1 MNSFLLIFIEFF
13 IEFRIFWYIICWG
26 CKQIGGLRAKKW
38 FFCCSLIDLV
48 IFFNFYPLKNHQFTS
63 NFDKFGVVEKVIYL
77 SIQKKMQQKFSMSFF
92 VLKYAIVWF
101 RRVLKKHKIGS
112 NFSETPRGAK
122 KRYLGRCVMTK
133 YIRKTSLD
141 FNSFTTPEQSLQKTE
156 ISKFYFLPFLIITS
170 KTINLHLKPY
180 KLYINRK
187 LIVSAI

>member
-1 MNSFLLIFIEFF
+1 MIFLLLVDRPCDFFQLLSSQKSPIYIQSWQIWCRWKGNWFIYSKKMQEKFSMNSF
-13 IEFRIFWYIICWG
+13 
-26 CKQIGGLRAKKW
+26 
-38 FFCCSLIDLV
+38 
-48 IFFNFYPLKNHQFTS
+48 
-63 NFDKFGVVEKVIYL
+63 
-77 SIQKKMQQKFSMSFF
+77 
-92 VLKYAIVWF
+92 VLEYAIVWF
-101 RRVLKKHKIGS
+101 CRALKKHKIGS
-112 NFSETPRGAK
+112 NFPETPRGAK
-122 KRYLGRCVMTK
+122 QRYQDRCVIPK

>member
-1 MNSFLLIFIEFF
+1 MIFLLLVDRPRDFFQLLSSQKSPIYIQFWQIWCRWKGNWFI
-13 IEFRIFWYIICWG
+13 YS
-26 CKQIGGLRAKKW
+26 KK
-38 FFCCSLIDLV
+38 I
-48 IFFNFYPLKNHQFTS
+48 
-63 NFDKFGVVEKVIYL
+63 
-77 SIQKKMQQKFSMSFF
+77 QQKFSMSTF

-156 ISKFYFLPFLIITS
+156 ISIFYFLTFLIITS